1 MKLKVFKRCSKQM
14 TITLKKE
21 LCSHV
26 VDMDVEGAGGQLED
40 TEKVRGKVFEQAD
53 KCSPYLSAKKLS
65 NQKWR

>member
-1 MKLKVFKRCSKQM
+1 M
-14 TITLKKE
+14 TIQWITLKKE

-40 TEKVRGKVFEQAD
+40 TEKGGKVFEQAD
-53 KCSPYLSAKKLS
+53 ERSPDLSAKKLS

>member
-1 MKLKVFKRCSKQM
+1 M
-14 TITLKKE
+14 KKE

-40 TEKVRGKVFEQAD
+40 TEKVGGEVFEQAD
-53 KCSPYLSAKKLS
+53 KCSPNLGAKKLS

>member
-1 MKLKVFKRCSKQM
+1 M
-14 TITLKKE
+14 KKE

-40 TEKVRGKVFEQAD
+40 TEKGGQVFEQAD
-53 KCSPYLSAKKLS
+53 KCSPDLSAKKLS